1 MSPLGY
7 RHIRIHHPLA
17 FPSNVVTPDFFCYL
31 APPVLSDV
39 VEAVNYFRE
48 VRCFVQERLEVL
60 HRVFLHEIQ

>member
-1 MSPLGY
+1 MSPVGCAVSEY
-7 RHIRIHHPLA
+7 ITHFSFERC
-17 FPSNVVTPDFFCYL
+17 NTDFFRHL

-48 VRCFVQERLEVL
+48 VRCFVQECLEVL